1 MPLFDFDQ
9 LWLKSGPLAP
19 EHVAKLIYAPTLYL
33 RGKKKIKPKKV
44 LISIPQRPP
53 WTKRYQRSWFWY
65 QKKRINQKRYWFQ
78 YLSGSLMHFHISIR
92 VSKHFI
98 FKAWWAL
105 SRVTHWHSGLL
116 LGHTVFKNKLEYW
129 KMGIRIKTS
138 DTFLSFSA
146 MVAAEVLKSIPFL
159 VLFFFLPL
167 R

>member
-1 MPLFDFDQ
+1 MVLDQFLPCLRTFFQKSRCKISNMPPFDFDQ

-19 EHVAKLIYAPTLYL
+19 EHVAKVIWAPTLYL

-65 QKKRINQKRYWFQ
+65 QKKKLNKKRYWFQ

-92 VSKHFI
+92 DSEHFI

-105 SRVTHWHSGLL
+105 SRVTQRC
-116 LGHTVFKNKLEYW
+116 F
-129 KMGIRIKTS
+129 
-138 DTFLSFSA
+138 
-146 MVAAEVLKSIPFL
+146 AESYCLQKQP
-159 VLFFFLPL
+159 
-167 R
+167 RG